1 MTSLEQR
8 VAALEAAEAIRQLKA
23 RYASLA
29 DQKYTAGYR
38 RQPAVRMQQIAQAQA
53 DCFTEDAV
61 WEGGAEFGASLVGRA
76 ALAAWFNRSPWCYA
90 LHYYGSPEISV
101 TGDTAS
107 AHWRLWQIAL
117 RDQTKEALLLGATT
131 YEQYARQPDGAWL
144 VSRMRFEQTQMLP
157 MDAGPFPLV
166 TSFDQIN
173 DAARLASPLNH
184 QVPTS

>member
-1 MTSLEQR
+1 MMTLEQR

-29 DQKYTAGYR
+29 DQKYTAGYQ
-38 RQPAVRMQQIAQAQA
+38 RQPALVMQKIALAQAA
-53 DCFTEDAV
+53 CFTEDAV

-76 ALAAWFNRSPWCYA
+76 ALADWFSRSPWCYA
-90 LHYYGSPEISV
+90 LHYYGSPEINI
-101 TGDTAS
+101 GGETAS

-117 RDQTKEALLLGATT
+117 RDQTKEAVLLGAMT
-131 YEQYARQPDGAWL
+131 YEEYACGPDGAWL

-157 MDAGPFPLV
+157 LEAGRFPLV

-173 DAARLASPLNH
+173 DAARR
-184 QVPTS
+184 TSQLTLDVSTS